1 MIRKLAR
8 VLSVPLVGLLL
19 PLKVAAYKS
28 PVRWIKRAIL
38 EFTSFIDWAL
48 VFANVQNPAMLIHQR
63 VYRGAFLFGKAV
75 MVVDHAVAL
84 RDIPKPTLRGN
95 RFMGVDLVSNDPGA
109 FVTNAGP
116 ITTGQPVRRL
126 VREYIEREVMSP
138 RVREYD
144 VDTIRGDCAEIFAD
158 WRASEHMANMWTVR
172 GAVTRVFLRLLAERT
187 VPRELADDVTR
198 AYVRRFAEFS
208 LFGRYAPALLGV
220 LGTRDG
226 VRRDAFAPLRRLGI
240 DDIVIDMTLFAA
252 MFSVGTILM
261 RSLEIAREENLDYR
275 KLTRAERR
283 GFVIEAQRLHP
294 TVTTVHRIV
303 EAPETIVV
311 FDTTL
316 ELQPGDEVAY
326 PFACLNRD
334 PKCFEHPERFDL
346 SRPQAEFERVLSWS
360 VGPHACPARELS
372 IAVTIAMLDEL
383 SEVSDL
389 RALRPL
395 NLEF

>member
-8 VLSVPLVGLLL
+8 ALSVPLVGLLL
-19 PLKVAAYKS
+19 PLKIAAYKS

-38 EFTSFIDWAL
+38 ECTSFVDWAL
-48 VFANVQNPAMLIHQR
+48 VFANVQNPAMLLHQR
-63 VYRGAFLFGKAV
+63 VYGGAFLFGKAV
-75 MVVDHAVAL
+75 MVIDHAVAL

-116 ITTGQPVRRL
+116 ITTGQPARRL
-126 VREYIEREVMSP
+126 IREHIEREVMSP
-138 RVREYD
+138 RVRDYD
-144 VDTIRGDCAEIFAD
+144 IDTVRRDCAEIFAD
-158 WRASEHMANMWTVR
+158 WRAAQHMENMWTVR
-172 GAVTRVFLRLLAERT
+172 GAVTRVFLRLLSERT
-187 VPRELADDVTR
+187 VPLELADDVTR
-198 AYVRRFAEFS
+198 AYVRRFVEFS

-226 VRRDAFAPLRRLGI
+226 IRRDAFLPLQRIGI
-240 DDIVIDMTLFAA
+240 DGIVIDMTLFAA

-261 RSLEIAREENLDYR
+261 RSMEIAREENIDYR
-275 KLTRAERR
+275 SLSQAERR
-283 GFVIEAQRLHP
+283 GFVIEAQRLFP

-303 EAPETIVV
+303 EAPETIEV
-311 FDTTL
+311 FGVTL

-334 PKCFEHPERFDL
+334 ERCFERPERFDFA
-346 SRPQAEFERVLSWS
+346 RPPAEFERVLSWS
-360 VGPHACPARELS
+360 VGPHACPAKELS
-372 IAVTIAMLDEL
+372 IVVTVAMLDEL
-383 SEVSDL
+383 SALWDL
-389 RALRPL
+389 RELAPL